1 MSGDFNS
8 IITIIIIN
16 SDIVYVGIVSSIC
29 KKVKIPH
36 LVATFQPTNAD
47 DFNNTDSYTRNLF
60 PDPKLFT
67 KALYEII
74 KSFQWRTFAVI
85 YDNNENLVKLND
97 AFTLTMDPNTM
108 GKQKISF
115 YKIPNDSD
123 DFKPLLKRISK
134 SGINQIVLDCS
145 EVNIYS
151 ILRQSYD
158 VNMMNEYVVS
168 SHFFTQ
174 NSSFFFKYFSISKEL
189 FHNRC
194 RCLYVGLFEVR

>member
-1 MSGDFNS
+1 MISFDPIFPQSFSRLLILFCLG
-8 IITIIIIN
+8 IT
-16 SDIVYVGIVSSIC
+16 SSIC
-29 KKVKIPH
+29 KRVEVPH
-36 LVATFQPTNAD
+36 FIATFQSSSVD

-67 KALYEII
+67 KALHEII

-85 YDNNENLVKLND
+85 YENNENLVKFND

-115 YKIPNDSD
+115 YKIPSDSD

-145 EVNIYS
+145 EKNIYS
-151 ILRQSYD
+151 LLAQSND
-158 VNMMNEYVVS
+158 VNMMNEYVVRMS
-168 SHFFTQ
+168 TYFPISLHRFRVLKL
-174 NSSFFFKYFSISKEL
+174 FFFY
-189 FHNRC
+189 
-194 RCLYVGLFEVR
+194 Y

>member
-1 MSGDFNS
+1 MLC
-8 IITIIIIN
+8 I
-16 SDIVYVGIVSSIC
+16 GIASSIC
-29 KKVKIPH
+29 KKVKVPH
-36 LVATFQPTNAD
+36 FVATIQPSSAD

-60 PDPKLFT
+60 PVPKLFT

-85 YDNNENLVKLND
+85 YDNNDNLVKFND

-151 ILRQSYD
+151 ILRQSSE
-158 VNMMNEYVVS
+158 VNMMNEYVVCS
-168 SHFFTQ
+168 RFLIQ
-174 NSSFFFKYFSISKEL
+174 NSSFQNFFPFFLDFYFDSTISL
-189 FHNRC
+189 SAST
-194 RCLYVGLFEVR
+194 LILWIIQGSMI